1 MPRWRG
7 RAPIDSATEVTGI
20 ESVVARAAQWSKLTV
35 SPSLRRDAVRG
46 TAMVAEST
54 CPDSTV
60 NARTHEQFLLTECEH
75 FHFEAED
82 RANDES
88 PRPPCEL
95 ASPEQVRAGELVQ
108 AGLTTSRSVNHDVS
122 NLMPISRP
130 RALES

>member
-1 MPRWRG
+1 MN
-7 RAPIDSATEVTGI
+7 SATEVTGI

-60 NARTHEQFLLTECEH
+60 NARTHKQILVTECEH
-75 FHFEAED
+75 FHFGAED
-82 RANDES
+82 RAMNQL
-88 PRPPCEL
+88 L
-95 ASPEQVRAGELVQ
+95 AQNHD
-108 AGLTTSRSVNHDVS
+108 GLRTSRSVNNDVS

-130 RALES
+130 QALESYDFNCRHYMLSTVATEPNSQR